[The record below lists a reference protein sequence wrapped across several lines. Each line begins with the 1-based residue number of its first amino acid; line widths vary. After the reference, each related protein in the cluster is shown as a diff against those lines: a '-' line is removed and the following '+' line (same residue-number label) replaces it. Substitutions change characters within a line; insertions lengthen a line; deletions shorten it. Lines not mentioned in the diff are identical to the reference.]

1 MKYWA
6 LLLCGLL
13 ASFRISGIEASAQ
26 EYAGPLLPHVGGQI
40 TAAFANRYG
49 PDAEAYF
56 TFTAVTPELLSLNY
70 SSTRGLNTRRNIRMA
85 DRQSSQTYVLGYA
98 ANMPLIMPNTT
109 SLGISGTSLVE
120 LRDTGKTQLSLIYD
134 AKLSQIHGQLTLIE
148 KGIKVPLIIDD
159 QVVQIPVV
167 HASGTFTGAG
177 NRSGTG
183 DFYFLDNKNNPMMIQ
198 STIQFSFEKIRVR
211 REL

>member
-1 MKYWA
+1 VGPIEALEVGIKYWA

-56 TFTAVTPELLSLNY
+56 TFRAVTPQLLSLNY

-98 ANMPLIMPNTT
+98 TNMPLIMPNTT
-109 SLGISGTSLVE
+109 SLGIVDCAIPEKPNS
-120 LRDTGKTQLSLIYD
+120 QLIYD

-148 KGIKVPLIIDD
+148 KGIKVPLIL
-159 QVVQIPVV
+159 
-167 HASGTFTGAG
+167 TT
-177 NRSGTG
+177 
-183 DFYFLDNKNNPMMIQ
+183 K
-198 STIQFSFEKIRVR
+198 
-211 REL
+211 

>member
-56 TFTAVTPELLSLNY
+56 TFRAVTPELLSLNLLKHARIEHSAQY
-70 SSTRGLNTRRNIRMA
+70 PHGRPTEFANVRVGLRR
-85 DRQSSQTYVLGYA
+85 
-98 ANMPLIMPNTT
+98 
-109 SLGISGTSLVE
+109 E
-120 LRDTGKTQLSLIYD
+120 
-134 AKLSQIHGQLTLIE
+134 
-148 KGIKVPLIIDD
+148 
-159 QVVQIPVV
+159 
-167 HASGTFTGAG
+167 HASHHTEHDIARYLGNVARGTAQH
-177 NRSGTG
+177 R
-183 DFYFLDNKNNPMMIQ
+183 
-198 STIQFSFEKIRVR
+198 
-211 REL
+211 

>member
-1 MKYWA
+1 M
-6 LLLCGLL
+6 
-13 ASFRISGIEASAQ
+13 
-26 EYAGPLLPHVGGQI
+26 
-40 TAAFANRYG
+40 
-49 PDAEAYF
+49 
-56 TFTAVTPELLSLNY
+56 TPELLSLNY

-85 DRQSSQTYVLGYA
+85 DRQSSQAYVLGYA

-134 AKLSQIHGQLTLIE
+134 AKLFQIHGQLTLIE

-198 STIQFSFEKIRVR
+198 STIQFSFEKNPRTEKNHKSCCRCLDAVCNGAVV
-211 REL
+211 EHAAQV

>member
-1 MKYWA
+1 V
-6 LLLCGLL
+6 
-13 ASFRISGIEASAQ
+13 
-26 EYAGPLLPHVGGQI
+26 LPHVGAQI
-40 TAAFANRYG
+40 TTAFANRYG

-70 SSTRGLNTRRNIRMA
+70 SSTRGLNARRNIRMA

-120 LRDTGKTQLSLIYD
+120 LRDTGKTPLSLIYE
-134 AKLSQIHGQLTLIE
+134 AKLSRIDGQLTLIE
-148 KGIKVPLIIDD
+148 KDIRLPLIIDD
-159 QVVQIPVV
+159 QVVEVPVV

-177 NRSGTG
+177 RQRVSAPLNRRAITRRYRAGA
-183 DFYFLDNKNNPMMIQ
+183 LNR
-198 STIQFSFEKIRVR
+198 RV
-211 REL
+211 ELVRTDR